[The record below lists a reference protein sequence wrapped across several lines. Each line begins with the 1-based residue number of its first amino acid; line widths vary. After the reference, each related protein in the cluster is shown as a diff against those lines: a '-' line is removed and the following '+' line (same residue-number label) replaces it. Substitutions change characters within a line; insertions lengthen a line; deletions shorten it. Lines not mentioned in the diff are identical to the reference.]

1 MNKQIFTSLMLVAS
15 ATIAQ
20 SAFSQTSTFGTPADA
35 KSLLEKAVIAI
46 KLDKAKALTMFSSGD
61 GGFKDRDL
69 YVACAA
75 EDGTTTSHID
85 PKRIGMN
92 RNTMKDVTG
101 KGYGEEMQR
110 VAVEGKIAEV
120 AYVFPRPGDDKTPVA
135 KVAFVT
141 KVADQ
146 TCFVGYYK

>member
-1 MNKQIFTSLMLVAS
+1 MNKHTLASMILVANL
-15 ATIAQ
+15 AMAQ
-20 SAFSQTSTFGTPADA
+20 SALSQTSAFGTPADA
-35 KSLLEKAVIAI
+35 KALLEKAVAAV
-46 KLDKAKALTMFSSGD
+46 KMDKAKALAMFSSGE

-69 YVACAA
+69 YVACASD
-75 EDGTTTSHID
+75 DGTTTSHID

-110 VAVEGKIAEV
+110 VAAEGKIAEV
-120 AYVFPRPGDDKTPVA
+120 AYVFPRPGEDKTPVA